1 MKVLESDAQL
11 VEDAVRYVI
20 FLVDA
25 DKLFDIALGMY
36 DFTLVLLIAQHS
48 QKVRIPISNRHSHP
62 LLISRKDPREYLP
75 FLRELKALD
84 KDYQRFKIDDH
95 LKRYTKALRNL
106 FEGGEHGE
114 AFDLRHAKRQQ
125 ARVTLRNLAAI

>member
-1 MKVLESDAQL
+1 MGSRQSLLIEVLESDAQL

-48 QKVRIPISNRHSHP
+48 QKVRIPI
-62 LLISRKDPREYLP
+62 LIATSIHYSFHGRTLVNTYLSCGSSRP
-75 FLRELKALD
+75 
-84 KDYQRFKIDDH
+84 
-95 LKRYTKALRNL
+95 
-106 FEGGEHGE
+106 
-114 AFDLRHAKRQQ
+114 
-125 ARVTLRNLAAI
+125 